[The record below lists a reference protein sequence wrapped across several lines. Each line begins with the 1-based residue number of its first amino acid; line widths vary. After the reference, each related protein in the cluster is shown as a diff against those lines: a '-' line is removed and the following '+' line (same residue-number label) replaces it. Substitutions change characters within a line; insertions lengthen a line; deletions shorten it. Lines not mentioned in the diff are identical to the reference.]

1 MESQCGHELTRS
13 KKGQNDVSSDASD
26 RLAEFVWSTDR
37 LWPQFERLL
46 RDDAE
51 ALALVDAD
59 ERTWSRRQIAD
70 IADSFAA
77 ALRNANIGKGRRV
90 LFPAER
96 SVQTLAAALAISRC
110 EAVCCPY
117 ALNLSD
123 TDFARVAG
131 VLGHAAHLQFG
142 VGGAFTLSLEP
153 PGRWSTDKR
162 DRDAALIAFTS
173 GSTGAPKAV
182 IHRSEAL
189 NYVTTACATI
199 AALDPHDAILGAI
212 PMDGAAGFTFTVH
225 MTLASGRPLVL
236 TDRWTPKDVLERAAR
251 FACAWTTVVPTQLF
265 TLIEAARDGGNWRE
279 RLALRTVA
287 VGGSAMTPELIA
299 DAETYLGV
307 TALRMFGMSECL
319 AHCSNQPG
327 FSREARLLA
336 DGRAFPGTEIAT
348 LDADGR
354 RLEPGDRGQAGV
366 KGPSLFVGYAAGL
379 GGGQEQLTAEG
390 FYLTGD
396 EIVVDRAG
404 FVRVVGRIKDQIIRG
419 GYNVDPAEVE
429 AVMLRHP
436 AVAQVTVVPTPH
448 DKLGEQVCA
457 VCRLE
462 PGASL
467 TLEEVQ
473 SHFAETGVYKRK
485 WPERLLIVDVIETL
499 PSGKV
504 NKRAVTALAV
514 KAVPARG

>member
-1 MESQCGHELTRS
+1 M
-13 KKGQNDVSSDASD
+13 
-26 RLAEFVWSTDR
+26 
-37 LWPQFERLL
+37 LWPQFERTL
-46 RDDAE
+46 RDEADAI
-51 ALALVDAD
+51 ALVDAED
-59 ERTWSRRQIAD
+59 RLWTRRQIAD
-70 IADSFAA
+70 IAAA
-77 ALRNANIGKGRRV
+77 IVDVLRRSQIGKGRRV

-96 SVQTLAAALAISRC
+96 TVQTLAAALAVSRI

-117 ALNLSD
+117 APNLSEG
-123 TDFARVAG
+123 DFARVAG
-131 VLGHAAHLQFG
+131 VLGHAAHLRFDRDGSPQI
-142 VGGAFTLSLEP
+142 ALQP
-153 PGRWSTDKR
+153 PGRWSTDRR
-162 DRDAALIAFTS
+162 DQDAALIAFTS

-199 AALDPHDAILGAI
+199 AALGASDAILGAI

-225 MTLASGRPLVL
+225 MALASGRPLVL
-236 TDRWTPKDVLERAAR
+236 TGRWDPAEVLERAAR
-251 FACAWTTVVPTQLF
+251 FACVWTTVVPTQLF
-265 TLIEAARDGGNWRE
+265 TLIEAARASGGWRE
-279 RLALRTVA
+279 RLTLRTIA

-299 DAETYLGV
+299 DAETHIGV

-319 AHCSNQPG
+319 AYCSNQP
-327 FSREARLLA
+327 SYARETRLLA

-419 GYNVDPAEVE
+419 GYNIDPAEVE
-429 AVMLRHP
+429 AVLLRHP
-436 AVAQVTVVPTPH
+436 AVAQAAVVPTPH
-448 DKLGEQVCA
+448 DKLGEQACA

-462 PGASL
+462 PGA
-467 TLEEVQ
+467 TFTFEEMQ
-473 SHFAETGVYKRK
+473 AHFAGAGVYKRK
-485 WPERLLIVDVIETL
+485 WPEHLVLVAVMQTL
-499 PSGKV
+499 PLGKID
-504 NKRAVTALAV
+504 KRAMTALAG
-514 KAVPARG
+514 KELAARS